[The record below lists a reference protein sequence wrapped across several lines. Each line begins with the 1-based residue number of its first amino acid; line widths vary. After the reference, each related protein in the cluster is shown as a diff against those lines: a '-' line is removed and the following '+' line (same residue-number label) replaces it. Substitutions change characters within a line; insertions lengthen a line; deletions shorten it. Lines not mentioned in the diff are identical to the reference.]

1 MKTPQH
7 IFALTKSEQRVVI
20 LILLALLVG
29 AITMHYREKQSHIS
43 TPAADH
49 AATPVSTT
57 PATDEQATPDD
68 ER

>member
-20 LILLALLVG
+20 LILLALLAG
-29 AITMHYREKQSHIS
+29 TIAIHYREKQSHIS

-49 AATPVSTT
+49 AAATVSTT
-57 PATDEQATPDD
+57 PAHEQATPDD
-68 ER
+68 

>member
-20 LILLALLVG
+20 LILLALLAG
-29 AITMHYREKQSHIS
+29 TIAKHYREKQSHIS

-49 AATPVSTT
+49 PAATVSTT
-57 PATDEQATPDD
+57 PAAHEQATPDD
-68 ER
+68 

>member
-20 LILLALLVG
+20 LILLALLAG
-29 AITMHYREKQSHIS
+29 AIAMHYREKQSHVS

-49 AATPVSTT
+49 ASATGSTT
-57 PATDEQATPDD
+57 PAAHEPAAPDD
-68 ER
+68 